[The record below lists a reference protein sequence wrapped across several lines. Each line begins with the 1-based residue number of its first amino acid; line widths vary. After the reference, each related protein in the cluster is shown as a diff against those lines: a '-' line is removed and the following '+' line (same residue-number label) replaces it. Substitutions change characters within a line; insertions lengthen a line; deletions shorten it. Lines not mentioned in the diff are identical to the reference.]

1 MIALLAVGSS
11 PLARGLPGI
20 NGRQQLGARII
31 PARAGFTRDA
41 GVVRH
46 PREDHPR
53 SRGVYENISSTKGT
67 PMGSSPLARGLRHAP
82 AHADGRGGIIPA
94 RAGFTPGRPRRDQ
107 LREDYPRSRGV
118 YSAMS
123 SRMTSRAG
131 SSPLARGLHGDS
143 TPSGASLG
151 IIPARAGFT
160 MRWARVEAR
169 RSDHPRSR
177 GVYFLF
183 ARIARPSPGSSPLA
197 RGLRCHQCRR
207 GGVRRDHPRSRGVYM
222 AAALAICSSSGSS
235 PLARGLPLLYVSGS
249 DGAGIIPARAGFTRK
264 S

>member
-11 PLARGLPGI
+11 PLARGLPTTGH
-20 NGRQQLGARII
+20 GTTYRYGII
-31 PARAGFTRDA
+31 PARAGFTRPGA
-41 GVVRH
+41 
-46 PREDHPR
+46 R
-53 SRGVYENISSTKGT
+53 SRSTL
-67 PMGSSPLARGLRHAP
+67 PGSSPLARGLRHAP

-177 GVYFLF
+177 GVYPCSTS
-183 ARIARPSPGSSPLA
+183 AAPTGPGSSPLA
-197 RGLRCHQCRR
+197 RGLQGNHNDPDER
-207 GGVRRDHPRSRGVYM
+207 GGIIPARAGFTWRRRWRSARRRDHPRSRGVYT
-222 AAALAICSSSGSS
+222 SGT
-235 PLARGLPLLYVSGS
+235 
-249 DGAGIIPARAGFTRK
+249 GAPFR
-264 S
+264 